1 MKTYDAE
8 LYHNTSKIWQFHNT
22 NKQTTTQWDSWS
34 QKKTPE
40 SYFYKESITMQRT
53 QKQKSIQELDKN
65 VTKKDEIMKIQQV
78 N

>member
-1 MKTYDAE
+1 
-8 LYHNTSKIWQFHNT
+8 
-22 NKQTTTQWDSWS
+22 
-34 QKKTPE
+34 
-40 SYFYKESITMQRT
+40 MQRT